1 MDEQSLIATFRQK
14 QKMQALAELYG
25 RYVHLVSTLA
35 HSILKQQHL
44 AEDAVNDVFEIIA
57 QDLKTTQVNNFSSWL
72 YSVTKFHCLKLKKK
86 QQKEFAQEDMSQQE
100 ATDDAISNLEME
112 LKLQKRIALMQSSLG
127 EIKEHQ
133 KTCIELFYLKG
144 MSYHDISDQTGF
156 SVKEVKSYIQ
166 NGKRNL
172 KNVMLDNES

>member
-1 MDEQSLIATFRQK
+1 MDERSLIALFQQK

-25 RYVHLVSTLA
+25 RYVHLVSTLS
-35 HSILKQQHL
+35 HSILKQQQL
-44 AEDAVNDVFEIIA
+44 TEDAVNDVFEIIA
-57 QDLKTTQVNNFSSWL
+57 RDLKTTQVQNFSSWL

-86 QQKEFAQEDMSQQE
+86 HQKEFAREDMSNEE
-100 ATDDAISNLEME
+100 ASDDAITNLEME
-112 LKLQKRIALMQSSLG
+112 LKLQKRIALMKSSLG
-127 EIKEHQ
+127 DIKEHQ

-144 MSYHDISDQTGF
+144 MSYHEVAEQTGF

-172 KNVMLDNES
+172 KNVMLDNE